1 MQQIRVFLVGG
12 AMLAAGLVWL
22 LSGCGP
28 KTVVVEK
35 EYMVICGNEAEI
47 VLNPQVGYHSTG
59 LEFTTQQGIVVDTTL
74 DKCTLLTRE
83 KAVE

>member
-35 EYMVICGNEAEI
+35 EYMVICGDESEI
-47 VLNPQVGYHSTG
+47 VLNPRIGGCSTE

-74 DKCTLLTRE
+74 DKCTLLTHE